1 MGRATVRTPG
11 LGDQRLKGEIMRNHL
26 LIGAA
31 VAALI
36 MPAAAYA
43 QETTSSIRGSVSANG
58 APVGDA
64 RILITDVNSGT
75 KVETGTDASG
85 NFTASGLRAGGPY
98 QVEVTSSSGNTTIT
112 DVYTVVGQPYD
123 LPVDL
128 AAGSANASNDIVITA
143 SSIKGAGVTSDGPQT
158 IMRAEDIGKVASVN
172 RDIRD
177 IERRDPFASLDLS
190 NTRAVSFAGVNPRF
204 NRFTINGVQIGDNFG
219 LNSDAN
225 PTGRGPIPFDAIA
238 QVSISIAPYDIR
250 QGNFVGGAIDTVM
263 LSGTNEFKGTT
274 FYSTST
280 DKLQGKRIGSTTITV
295 PAYNSKTYGAR
306 LAGPIIKD
314 RLFFMVAAE
323 RNTDPRPFS
332 PNATSQVPGLT
343 DATVANVVNIAKNV
357 YSYDAGTILSVNNQ
371 KDEKIVG
378 KIDLNIT
385 TGQRLS
391 FSYINAF
398 ESADV
403 LQNTSQSTAAPSLGL
418 SSDAYTRSVLVRAGI
433 VQLNSD
439 WSDSIS
445 TEIRGLYKSNRVNQT
460 PMNGLGFAQFRV
472 CTDPVSIANPTG
484 NTVTNC
490 GSGASVN
497 PIVAFGPD
505 ISRQANQLFFDTWAG
520 SFLGRYTTGGHEFK
534 ALFEMSENRTF
545 NLFQQYVTGSYYFD
559 SLADFQNRSASTFDY
574 ANAVSLNTPDVAANF
589 KYTQYT
595 FGLQDDWKVND
606 TLTVT
611 YGVRYD
617 LYGMRSTPAL
627 NTFFLARNGFANTK
641 TYKGLGNFQPRI
653 GFNWKPAN
661 GLKVR
666 GGVGIFGGGSPDIYL
681 SNSFSNT
688 GVLANRIS
696 TVSRATTAPGT
707 VAGSFNAAT
716 CGAPYTAANAA
727 LCQAAL
733 NGVTGNT
740 IPGSINT
747 YLSTATSALSTA
759 PVNALAKDFKL
770 PSVWKANLS
779 VDYKFF
785 GINFGA
791 DYLYSRTRQGVAFT
805 DLRSVVNT
813 ACATCGTLPDGRVR
827 YNYRPTPGVTGVGAG
842 LVNADTNADFLIYN
856 DSRGRSHLADIR
868 IRKDFDWG
876 LSLSG
881 SYTWTDVK
889 DVSPATSSTAS
900 SLYLNAAALD
910 SNFATYGTSNDQ
922 IKWAFKY
929 SVGFDHAFFGDY
941 RTVIQLFGETRAGRP
956 YSFAMQSNSGA
967 RSPVFGTVGAG
978 ATGTDKYL
986 LYVPT
991 STTDPLVSYDTSA
1004 NRDALDALING
1015 SALKK
1020 YRGMIA
1026 PKNIARNRAFTRID
1040 LHLEQELPTFVGKS
1054 RISVFADIEN
1064 LPNLL
1069 NKNWGGLRQYGFP
1082 QTFGVVQVSCLVAP
1096 VATDTTPTAAQ
1107 TSTISQTC
1115 AQYRY
1120 SGFRYP
1126 TEKAVSTS
1134 NSLYLIRVGARFT
1147 F

>member
-1 MGRATVRTPG
+1 
-11 LGDQRLKGEIMRNHL
+11 MRNHL

-58 APVGDA
+58 APVADA

-75 KVETGTDASG
+75 KVETGTDSSG
-85 NFTASGLRAGGPY
+85 NFNASGLRAGGPY
-98 QVEVTSSSGNTTIT
+98 SVEITSASGNTTVT

-128 AAGSANASNDIVITA
+128 TPSTAATAGDIVVTA

-158 IMRAEDIGKVASVN
+158 VLKQTDISKVASVN

-177 IERRDPFASLDLS
+177 IERRDPFANLDLS
-190 NTRAVSFAGVNPRF
+190 NTRAVSFGGVNPRF

-238 QVSISIAPYDIR
+238 QVSVSIAPYDIR

-263 LSGTNEFKGTT
+263 RSGSNKWQGTT
-274 FYSTST
+274 FYSSST
-280 DKLQGKRIGSTTITV
+280 DNLQGKRIGSTTITV
-295 PAYNSKTYGAR
+295 PNYNSKTYGAE
-306 LAGPIIKD
+306 LSGALIKD

-332 PNATSQVPGLT
+332 PSAASQVPGLT
-343 DATVANVVNIAKNV
+343 DATVANVVNIAKSV
-357 YSYDAGTILSVNNQ
+357 YNYDAGSVLAVNNQ

-403 LQNTSQSTAAPSLGL
+403 LNNTSQSTSAPSLGL

-439 WSDSIS
+439 WTDSLS

-472 CTDPVSIANPTG
+472 CTDPTSIVTSA

-490 GSGASVN
+490 GSGTAVN

-534 ALFEMSENRTF
+534 LLFEMSENRTF
-545 NLFQQYVTGSYYFD
+545 NLFQQYVTGAYYFD
-559 SLADFQNRSASTFDY
+559 SIADFQNRSASTFDY

-627 NTFFLARNGFANTK
+627 NTFFLGRNGFDNTK

-653 GFNWKPAN
+653 GFNWKPTT

-666 GGVGIFGGGSPDIYL
+666 GGVGIFGGGSPDIYM

-696 TVSRATTAPGT
+696 TVQRATPGVGT
-707 VAGSFNAAT
+707 VPGSQTTSTCLATSPYVGTNA
-716 CGAPYTAANAA
+716 P
-727 LCQAAL
+727 LCTTAL

-740 IPGSINT
+740 IPGAINT
-747 YLSTATSALSTA
+747 YLSTATASLQTA
-759 PVNALAKDFKL
+759 PVNALAKNFKL

-779 VDYKFF
+779 VDYKIF
-785 GINFGA
+785 GIGIGA
-791 DYLYSRTRQGVAFT
+791 DYLFSKTRQAVAFT

-813 ACATCGTLPDGRVR
+813 ACAACGVLPDGRTR
-827 YNYRPTPGVTGVGAG
+827 YNYRPTAGVTGVGAG
-842 LVNADTNADFLIYN
+842 LVNGDTNSDFLLYN
-856 DSRGRSHLADIR
+856 TTRGRSHLADIR
-868 IRKDFDWG
+868 ITKDFDWG
-876 LSLSG
+876 LSLAG

-889 DVSPATSSTAS
+889 DQSPATSSTAS
-900 SLYLNAAALD
+900 SLYSNAAMAD
-910 SNFATYGTSNDQ
+910 PNIQAYGISADQ
-922 IKWAFKY
+922 IKWSFKY

-956 YSFAMQSNSGA
+956 YSFTMQNNNGT
-967 RSPVFGTVGAG
+967 RSPVFGTIGN
-978 ATGTDKYL
+978 TDRYL

-991 STTDPLVSYDTSA
+991 GAGDTKVSYDTQA
-1004 NRDALDALING
+1004 TADALDTLINA
-1015 SALKK
+1015 SNLKN

-1040 LHLEQELPTFVGKS
+1040 LHLEQEIPTFVGGS
-1054 RISVFADIEN
+1054 RISLFADIEN

-1069 NKNWGGLRQYGFP
+1069 NKNWGGLRQFGFP
-1082 QTFGVVQVSCLVAP
+1082 QTAAVVQVTCLTAP
-1096 VATDTTPTAAQ
+1096 VVTGTAPTAAQ
-1107 TSTISQTC
+1107 TSTISTAC

-1120 SGFRYP
+1120 SGYRTP
-1126 TEKAVSTS
+1126 NESAVSTS
-1134 NSLYLIRVGARFT
+1134 NSLYLIRVGARFS

>member
-1 MGRATVRTPG
+1 
-11 LGDQRLKGEIMRNHL
+11 MRNHL

-36 MPAAAYA
+36 MPAAASA
-43 QETTSSIRGSVSANG
+43 QETTSTIRGSVSANG
-58 APVGDA
+58 APVADA

-75 KVETGTDASG
+75 KVETGTDGSG
-85 NFTASGLRAGGPY
+85 NFTATGLRAGGPY
-98 QVEVTSSSGNTTIT
+98 QVEVTSASGNTTIT
-112 DVYTVVGQPYD
+112 DIYTVVGQPYD

-158 IMRAEDIGKVASVN
+158 ILKAEDIGKVASVN

-225 PTGRGPIPFDAIA
+225 PTGRGPIPFDALA

-263 LSGTNEFKGTT
+263 LSGTNEFKGTA

-295 PAYNSKTYGAR
+295 PDYNSKTYGAR

-323 RNTDPRPFS
+323 RNTDPRPFTPS
-332 PNATSQVPGLT
+332 ATNQVPGLT
-343 DATVANVVNIAKNV
+343 DATVANVINIAKNV
-357 YSYDAGTILSVNNQ
+357 YSYDAGTVLSVNNQ

-403 LQNTSQSTAAPSLGL
+403 LQNTSTSTTTPSLGL

-433 VQLNSD
+433 LQLNSD

-472 CTDPVSIANPTG
+472 CTDPTTLLTPGGAANTSTATG
-484 NTVTNC
+484 CSTGTPV
-490 GSGASVN
+490 
-497 PIVAFGPD
+497 VAFGPD
-505 ISRQANQLFFDTWAG
+505 ISRQANELFFDTWAG

-534 ALFEMSENRTF
+534 ALFEMSENRTY

-559 SLADFQNRSASTFDY
+559 SLADFQNRSASSFDY
-574 ANAVSLNTPDVAANF
+574 ANAVSLSTPDVAANF
-589 KYTQYT
+589 KYTQFT
-595 FGLQDDWKVND
+595 FGLQDDWKVSD

-611 YGVRYD
+611 YGARYD
-617 LYGMRSTPAL
+617 IYGMRSTPAL
-627 NTFFLARNGFANTK
+627 NSFFLARQGFANTK
-641 TYKGLGNFQPRI
+641 TYKGLGNFQPRV
-653 GFNWKPAN
+653 GFNWKPITD
-661 GLKVR
+661 LKIR

-696 TVSRATTAPGT
+696 TVNRATTTPGT
-707 VAGSFNAAT
+707 VAGSFNSAT
-716 CGAPYTAANAA
+716 CSAPYTGANAA
-727 LCQAAL
+727 LCGTAL

-740 IPGSINT
+740 IPGAINT
-747 YLSTATSALSTA
+747 FLSTSLSSLSTA
-759 PVNALAKDFKL
+759 PVNALARDFKL

-791 DYLYSRTRQGVAFT
+791 DYLFSRTRQAVAFT
-805 DLRSVVNT
+805 DLRSVRNT
-813 ACATCGTLPDGRVR
+813 ACATCGVLPDGRTR
-827 YNYRPTPGVTGVGAG
+827 YNFLPTPGVAG
-842 LVNADTNADFLIYN
+842 QTADTNSDFLIYN
-856 DSRGRSHLADIR
+856 VTRGRSHLADIR
-868 IRKDFDWG
+868 FRKDFDWG

-900 SLYLNAAALD
+900 SLYSNAAVVD
-910 SNFATYGTSNDQ
+910 PNFQAYGTSNDQ

-941 RTVIQLFGETRAGRP
+941 RTVFQLFGETRAGRP
-956 YSFAMQSNSGA
+956 YSFTMQNNVTG
-967 RSPVFGTVGAG
+967 RSPVFGTIGNN
-978 ATGTDKYL
+978 DRYL

-991 STTDPLVSYDTSA
+991 STTDPLVTYDSTATASS
-1004 NRDALDALING
+1004 LDALING
-1015 SALKK
+1015 SNLQK
-1020 YRGMIA
+1020 YRGTIA

-1040 LHLEQELPTFVGKS
+1040 LHLEQEIPTFVGNS

-1069 NKNWGGLRQYGFP
+1069 NKNWGGLRQFGFP
-1082 QTFGVVQVSCLVAP
+1082 QTAATVQVTCLNV
-1096 VATDTTPTAAQ
+1096 TTVPTGTAPTAAQ
-1107 TSTISQTC
+1107 TSTISQPC

-1120 SGFRYP
+1120 SSFRLP
-1126 TEKAVSTS
+1126 NETAVSVS